1 MRILKTE
8 NLVIVLPGR
17 RTREEVHQ
25 AVEQV
30 ARHLVIEAEQRR
42 VSAQML
48 AMIVI
53 DIAELKAADELRLVT
68 SLEIFVL

>member
-1 MRILKTE
+1 M
-8 NLVIVLPGR
+8 
-17 RTREEVHQ
+17 HQ

-48 AMIVI
+48 ALIVI
-53 DIAELKAADELRLVT
+53 DLTERKAADELRLVT
-68 SLEIFVL
+68 FA